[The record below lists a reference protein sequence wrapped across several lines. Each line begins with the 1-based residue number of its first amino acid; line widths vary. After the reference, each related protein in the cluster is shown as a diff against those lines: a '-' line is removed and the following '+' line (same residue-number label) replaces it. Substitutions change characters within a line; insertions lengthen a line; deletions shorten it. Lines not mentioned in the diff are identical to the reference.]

1 LEKESSMK
9 NDVFNT
15 AKKLKDEYDKLYEYK
30 RKLQHAKGC
39 GLNRVKLEVYVGI
52 SNNPLELYF
61 KNMDLMRE
69 AIEKEIELVT
79 VELDQLQEQFDNL

>member
-1 LEKESSMK
+1 MK
-9 NDVFNT
+9 NDVFNL
-15 AKKLKDEYDKLYEYK
+15 AKNLKDQYDKLYEYR

-39 GLNRVKLEVYVGI
+39 GLNRVQLEVYVGI
-52 SNNPLELYF
+52 SNTPMELYF

-79 VELDQLQEQFDNL
+79 VELDELQKQFDEL